1 MRGWLFVCLM
11 IGLTGQVVA
20 ADGVDY
26 QRDIKPLFAEKCGV
40 CHGAL
45 NQEAGLRLDAGVL
58 IRKGSTDGPVIVPGN
73 AAESLLISRV
83 TAEDVDERMPPEE
96 DGAALNAKEV
106 ALLSAWI
113 DAGAVVPTDEV
124 IPADP
129 RQHWAYQIPQR
140 PPLPAV
146 EDSNWSHPID
156 AFISREHRR
165 LGLTPVET
173 ADRRALLRRVYFDLI
188 GLPPTRKQLQAYL
201 QDESPEAWQNVVDSL
216 LDSPHYGE
224 RWGRHWMD
232 VWRYSDWDG
241 FKQQLRG
248 SQRHIWHWRDWIV
261 QSLNDDKGYDRMI
274 VEMLAADE
282 ETPNDTLALPATG
295 FLARNYHKSNR
306 NIWLDATVEH
316 TAKAFLGM
324 TLNCARCHDHKFDPI
339 AQTTYYQ
346 FRAIFEPHNVRT
358 DLVPGQPDVMKDGLP
373 RAYDADLTAKT
384 FLYLQ
389 GDDKR
394 PDTDHP
400 MTPAVPAV
408 LGGKFDVQPVV
419 LTIETYYPALVASV
433 EKRQVAAARR
443 QLTAAQK
450 ALDTATKQTNGKPDS
465 SDANPTAIQTLE
477 LKQTVAE
484 LRLKS
489 LVARFAADRKKFTGG
504 DTADDVKQRNQLARA
519 ASAVERQLKLRQAE
533 LVLSQK
539 QAAVKAAVS
548 SEEKDKKKKQVALA
562 TAKKELA
569 TAQKALKTAQAASK
583 KSGSNYTPVGK
594 QYPRTSSGRRLALA
608 RWIANDNNPLTARV
622 AVNHIW
628 LRHFGE
634 PLVDNVFD
642 FGLRSAKP
650 RHVELLDWL
659 AVELMEH
666 EWSMKHIHRLIVM
679 SRTWQLAS
687 SAGRI
692 ANPSAEKDRDN
703 HYLWRMNVRRMDA
716 EIIRDNVLAVSGQLD
731 KTLGGADID
740 YLEGETTRRRSIYL
754 RHAYE
759 KQMTMLVLFDA
770 PSPNDCY
777 RRSESIVPQQALA
790 LTNSSLALGQSRLL
804 ARQLWQEV
812 SADKSPQP
820 RFVRAAFLQILS
832 RPPADAEL
840 AVCQQFLTTQAAT
853 FFDTSKLTTFVGG
866 AAPVVKPATDPQ
878 QRARENLIQVLM
890 NHNDFVTVR

>member
-1 MRGWLFVCLM
+1 M